1 MGKQLSRRN
10 FLTGAGIAA
19 AGAAA
24 MGLVGCS
31 PNNTGQDS
39 IQDSNQ
45 ASSSEQGGR
54 WSWSTP
60 PTPPSND
67 EISEEIDCDIL
78 VIGLGSAG
86 VPSTVYAAAMGA
98 DVVALN
104 ASATPE
110 GEGAYMGA
118 YNSPHNEEYGIA
130 YDPAAIRAD
139 YSYWGFGCNNS
150 DVTGVIWDR
159 SGNAVEWFAEYC
171 KDVWPYEC
179 GPDSVIN
186 EGIHIRDTAT
196 HMVYV
201 FPDPEETHEQIRVY
215 SGYPKFLQAACDKA
229 ESNGAR
235 IYHSTPA
242 RQLIRDNEGTGRV
255 VGAYGQKE
263 DGSYIKVNA
272 SKGVLLATGDFH
284 QNDEMLEAF
293 LPIMQGDIYSRN
305 PYGTAQG
312 DGLKMAWWVG
322 AAQDFS
328 PFCIGLC
335 WPHDFE
341 FEENSPSRWGSI
353 PWLRVNI
360 AGERYTNETIGQYEW
375 FSTSPMC
382 MADVKQP
389 DHTGYQICDSKYGEM
404 LEGDES
410 EIAIFEDCVARNV
423 IFSANTLEE
432 LADKVGFTNKERFL
446 ETVERYN
453 KLCENGTDTD
463 FGVPAEYLP
472 HSSVTEPPFY
482 CMHRVVYK
490 QWANGG
496 ISTNRYGQVM
506 DAECEPI
513 EGLYAAGNIRSGL
526 TGTHYLWKSF
536 GSNKLNAATGGM
548 LCIKHMLGTWDEE
561 F

>member
-1 MGKQLSRRN
+1 MGKELSRRG
-10 FLTGAGIAA
+10 FLAGASTAA
-19 AGAAA
+19 IGAAA
-24 MGLVGCS
+24 LAGLSACS
-31 PNNTGQDS
+31 PAATSTTESSTANGDS
-39 IQDSNQ
+39 VHT
-45 ASSSEQGGR
+45 
-54 WSWSTP
+54 WSWSVKP
-60 PTPPSND
+60 EPPSDD
-67 EISEEIDCDIL
+67 EVSEEVDCEIL

-118 YNSPHNEEYGIA
+118 YNSPHNAEHGIE
-130 YDPAAIRAD
+130 YDPAQIRAD
-139 YSYWGFGCNNS
+139 YSYWGFGSNNS

-159 SGNAVEWFAEYC
+159 SGKAVEWFAEYC

-179 GPDSVIN
+179 GPDSTIN
-186 EGIHIRDTAT
+186 EGIHIRETST

-201 FPDPEETHEQIRVY
+201 FPDPDETHVQERVY
-215 SGYPKFLQAACDKA
+215 SGYPKFLKAACEKA
-229 ESNGAR
+229 QKDGAR
-235 IYHSTPA
+235 IYYSTPA
-242 RQLIRDNEGTGRV
+242 RQLIREGEGEGRV

-263 DGSYIKVNA
+263 DGTYIKVNA

-293 LPIMQGDIYSRN
+293 LPLMRGDVFSRN

-322 AAQDFS
+322 AAQDTT

-341 FEENSPSRWGSI
+341 FEENSPSRWGSL

-382 MADVKQP
+382 MMDLKQP
-389 DHTGYQICDSKYGEM
+389 GHTGYQICDSKYGEV
-404 LEGDES
+404 LDGEES
-410 EIAIFEDCVARNV
+410 EIAIFDDCVERGV
-423 IFSANTLEE
+423 IISADTLEE
-432 LADKVGFTNKERFL
+432 LAEKVGFTNKERFL
-446 ETVERYN
+446 ATVKRYN
-453 KLCENGTDTD
+453 EVCAGGSDID
-463 FGVPAEYLP
+463 FGVPAEHLP
-472 HSSVTEPPFY
+472 HTSITEPPFY

-496 ISTNRYGQVM
+496 IDTNRYGQVM
-506 DAECEPI
+506 DTACEPI

-536 GSNKLNAATGGM
+536 GSNKLNAVTGGM
-548 LCIKHMLGTWDEE
+548 LCVKHMLGTWDEE
-561 F
+561 EF